1 MLKDRSERP
10 ELELTLMSDGE
21 SGWALWRNRTWGY
34 SLATA
39 VGSIRAELGSFQKGP
54 RFKTIMTSPGHERT
68 GQTE

>member
-1 MLKDRSERP
+1 MLKDWSERP
-10 ELELTLMSDGE
+10 ELELTLMVEGE
-21 SGWALWRNRTWGY
+21 RNKKWGY

-39 VGSIRAELGSFQKGP
+39 VGSVRAELDSFQKGP